1 MTNQCDE
8 KCGIYVCGS
17 LFTILSFVLLE
28 MVLYLPTMNTYNEY
42 DCYIESVSYPIGVN
56 YPNHNFGNCN
66 CGKKCTSNL
75 GTRIGIKGRKT
86 DSKIIVM
93 FQKNTI
99 PSTNDGS
106 EWTFVE
112 KKCLD
117 GENINDRINAVK
129 YAQLR
134 AQYYINIMN
143 KSETI
148 KCWNNDKDDD
158 IYLNND
164 IDLKMIYIISS
175 FVVVS
180 FLFFIGF
187 LIYWQCKKIKNKREI
202 LKEINNTKL

>member
-86 DSKIIVM
+86 DLETGLYNHKNSKSIWGEGEIRLL
-93 FQKNTI
+93 I
-99 PSTNDGS
+99 
-106 EWTFVE
+106 
-112 KKCLD
+112 KK
-117 GENINDRINAVK
+117 
-129 YAQLR
+129 
-134 AQYYINIMN
+134 
-143 KSETI
+143 
-148 KCWNNDKDDD
+148 
-158 IYLNND
+158 
-164 IDLKMIYIISS
+164 
-175 FVVVS
+175 
-180 FLFFIGF
+180 
-187 LIYWQCKKIKNKREI
+187 
-202 LKEINNTKL
+202 